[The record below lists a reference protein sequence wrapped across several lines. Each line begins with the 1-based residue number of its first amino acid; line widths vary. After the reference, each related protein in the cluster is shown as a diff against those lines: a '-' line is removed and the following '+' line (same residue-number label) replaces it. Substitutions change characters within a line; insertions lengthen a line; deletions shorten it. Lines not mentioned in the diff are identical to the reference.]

1 MHSFASR
8 VGRWPLALTLIAL
21 TALSTGCAQP
31 TQFST
36 SLPSRPVSSLALN
49 DTRLSPMRHTISA
62 AELGKVPAT
71 SVFEVVSRLRPEF
84 LRRDYSGIGRPVE
97 PVVYIDDIAA
107 GPPWILWDIPVNQ
120 VAEIHY
126 VTPNDAFMVTGPR
139 HNGGII
145 VVRMRR

>member
-1 MHSFASR
+1 MHSYASR
-8 VGRWPLALTLIAL
+8 AGRWPLALTLIAL
-21 TALSTGCAQP
+21 TALSTGCAQSA
-31 TQFST
+31 QFST
-36 SLPSRPVSSLALN
+36 SLPSRPTSSLALN
-49 DTRLSPMRHTISA
+49 DIQLSPMRHTISA
-62 AELGKVPAT
+62 AELGKVPVT

-84 LRRDYSGIGRPVE
+84 LRRDYSGIGGPIE

-107 GPPWILWDIPVNQ
+107 GPLWILSNIPANQ

-126 VTPNDAFMVTGPR
+126 VTPADAFMLNGPR

>member
-21 TALSTGCAQP
+21 TALSTGCSQP

-36 SLPSRPVSSLALN
+36 SLYE
-49 DTRLSPMRHTISA
+49 TRLSPMNHTITA
-62 AELGKVPAT
+62 VELGAAPAT
-71 SVFEVVSRLRPEF
+71 SVYEVVSRLRPEF
-84 LRRDYSGIGRPVE
+84 LRRDHAGIGGPVE
-97 PVVYIDDIAA
+97 PVVYVDDIAA
-107 GPPWILWDIPVNQ
+107 GPPWVLWDIPVNQ

-126 VTPNDAFMVTGPR
+126 VTPNDAFMVNGPR